1 MGSQVQTCG
10 CEMQW
15 PWRTLGMLAALGQH
29 SNGRVTSYA
38 KDICVSLTHSL
49 ISPCLSLYPRH
60 MPHMADV
67 ASQAQATVRRQEALN
82 PLRLHVPLFPDPG
95 LEHTLLYL
103 LFPGK
108 RNEEPCRPPLGV
120 KGMLET
126 SSF

>member
-60 MPHMADV
+60 MPHMADA
-67 ASQAQATVRRQEALN
+67 ASQAQATVRRKEALD

-95 LEHTLLYL
+95 LGTHAPVPA
-103 LFPGK
+103 FPWEK
-108 RNEEPCRPPLGV
+108 
-120 KGMLET
+120 K
-126 SSF
+126 